1 MLDQGVMSIIATLD
15 GSEVTMGS
23 GGSRLLLL
31 LSNE

>member
-1 MLDQGVMSIIATLD
+1 MLDQGVMSIIAALD

-23 GGSRLLLL
+23 GRRRLLLL